1 MKNLIIFCWGIFLSF
16 LSWFFGGVD
25 GIFALLL
32 VLAVIDYLSGL
43 AVGWFEDNLSSS
55 EGFKGIARKCFM
67 LALVGIANLIDKN
80 IPLDNIAPL
89 DNITMKVVVCLFYI
103 SNEGISILEN
113 AHKLGIPIPEIL
125 SKHFASMRNKK

>member
-25 GIFALLL
+25 SIFALLL

-55 EGFKGIARKCFM
+55 EGFKGFARKCFM

-80 IPLDNIAPL
+80 IPLDNIA
-89 DNITMKVVVCLFYI
+89 MKVVVCLFYI

-113 AHKLGIPIPEIL
+113 AHKLGVPIPEIL
-125 SKHFASMRNKK
+125 SKHFASMRDKK

>member
-16 LSWFFGGVD
+16 LGWFFGGVD

-55 EGFKGIARKCFM
+55 NGFKGIARKCFM

-80 IPLDNIAPL
+80 IPLDNIA
-89 DNITMKVVVCLFYI
+89 MKVVVCLFYI
-103 SNEGISILEN
+103 SNEGISIIEN
-113 AHKLGIPIPEIL
+113 AHKLGVPIPEIL
-125 SKHFASMRNKK
+125 SKHFASMRDKK